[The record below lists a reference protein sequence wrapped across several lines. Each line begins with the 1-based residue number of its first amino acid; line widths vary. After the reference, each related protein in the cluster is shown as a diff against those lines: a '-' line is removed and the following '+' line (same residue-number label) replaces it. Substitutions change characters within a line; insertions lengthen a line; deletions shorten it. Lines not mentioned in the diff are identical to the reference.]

1 MSGELQNPDPARNNQ
16 RQNRLQTL
24 GLMALFSVVIAGG
37 VWFAAD
43 SAQYSDDE
51 LPETVIETV
60 LSGDDD
66 RVTVPQ
72 VTVWTSRS
80 NEVLAAIDRLASK
93 HPDRAAELR
102 KRLAVITE
110 FISENEQ
117 SLPNW
122 FDRDSEVANE
132 LTQLQWEATNLLSA
146 DAEGSEDESSTAV
159 VLARLDNEVLAH
171 AQVREQYIQEQVQRA
186 VAPHVEEARQAS
198 ERLQRDT
205 RDLEDEIAALTRST
219 RQIVDERERA
229 VDRTVRLQALSRDLP
244 EIRRLLS
251 PFISPGHTQPN
262 KSAIDWPITAEKR
275 PVSLSGLKRVG
286 ALQPTMKGLQDLM
299 VCGSMMAPGPSGER
313 PRGSFPD
320 YDKYL
325 TSPENLAAVKR
336 AQELLRTH
344 GQALV
349 EERLLSP

>member
-1 MSGELQNPDPARNNQ
+1 MSGDLRIPDPATVNQ
-16 RQNRLQTL
+16 RQNRLQVL
-24 GLMALFSVVIAGG
+24 GLMALFSVAVGIAI
-37 VWFAAD
+37 WAASD
-43 SAQYSDDE
+43 SAQYSDE
-51 LPETVIETV
+51 VLPETVIKSA

-102 KRLAVITE
+102 KRLAVISE

-117 SLPNW
+117 SLPNE

-171 AQVREQYIQEQVQRA
+171 AQERVQHIQEQVQRA

-198 ERLQRDT
+198 EKLQRDT

-229 VDRTVRLQALSRDLP
+229 VDQTARLQAIRRDLP

-262 KSAIDWPITAEKR
+262 KTAIDWPITAEKR

>member
-1 MSGELQNPDPARNNQ
+1 MSGDLRIPDPATVNQ

-37 VWFAAD
+37 MWFAVD
-43 SAQYSDDE
+43 SAQYNDE
-51 LPETVIETV
+51 VLPKTVIETV

-80 NEVLAAIDRLASK
+80 NEVLAAIDRLGSE

-102 KRLAVITE
+102 KRLAVISD

-117 SLPNW
+117 SLPRE

-132 LTQLQWEATNLLSA
+132 LTQLQWEATTLLSA
-146 DAEGSEDESSTAV
+146 DAEGSEDESLTAT
-159 VLARLDNEVLAH
+159 VLARLDNEVLSH
-171 AQVREQYIQEQVQRA
+171 AKEREQHIQEQVRRA
-186 VAPHVEEARQAS
+186 TASQIEEARQAS
-198 ERLQRDT
+198 EKLQRDT
-205 RDLEDEIAALTRST
+205 RDVEDEIAALTRST
-219 RQIVDERERA
+219 RQIVAERERA

-262 KSAIDWPITAEKR
+262 KTAIDWPVTTEKA

-286 ALQPTMKGLQDLM
+286 ALQPTMKGLQNLM

-313 PRGSFPD
+313 PPGSFPD

-344 GQALV
+344 GQTLV